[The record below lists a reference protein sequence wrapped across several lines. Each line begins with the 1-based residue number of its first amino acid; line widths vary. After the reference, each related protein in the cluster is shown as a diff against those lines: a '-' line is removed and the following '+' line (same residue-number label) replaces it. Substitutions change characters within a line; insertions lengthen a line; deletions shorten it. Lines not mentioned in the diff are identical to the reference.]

1 LNSLK
6 IYRLKEVRDI
16 TGLSTS
22 SIYKQ
27 IRIGKFPRG
36 VKITARSTGWSS
48 EAVDA
53 WVTSCLAIPETEGVA
68 EESRKEEGS

>member
-1 LNSLK
+1 MQILR
-6 IYRLKEVRDI
+6 ITEVSKR

-27 IRIGKFPRG
+27 IRLGKFPPG

>member
-27 IRIGKFPRG
+27 IRLGKFPPG

-48 EAVDA
+48 EAVDGWITSRLA
-53 WVTSCLAIPETEGVA
+53 TPVTEEVGVA
-68 EESRKEEGS
+68 PHA

>member
-1 LNSLK
+1 MQILR
-6 IYRLKEVRDI
+6 ITEVSKR

-27 IRIGKFPRG
+27 IRIGKFPPG

-48 EAVDA
+48 EAVDS
-53 WVTSCLAIPETEGVA
+53 WITSRLATPETEEVA
-68 EESRKEEGS
+68 GTSHDA

>member
-1 LNSLK
+1 MNSLK

-27 IRIGKFPRG
+27 MRLGKFPPG

-53 WVTSCLAIPETEGVA
+53 WVTSCLATPETEEVGGTSHDA
-68 EESRKEEGS
+68 

>member
-1 LNSLK
+1 MQILR
-6 IYRLKEVRDI
+6 ITEVSKR

-27 IRIGKFPRG
+27 IRIGKFPPG

-48 EAVDA
+48 EAIDG
-53 WVTSCLAIPETEGVA
+53 WITSRLATPETEEVA
-68 EESRKEEGS
+68 GTSHDA